1 MKKLIILLI
10 AFGVPAAGISQEQTS
25 RLARGNAYVGL
36 SFGANFKNA
45 NNANLLGLVNIV
57 SEDRS
62 GGNLNLNGGYFLGN
76 HFSLGATLI
85 YDRDR
90 RSMVTENSDG
100 VLTDTKVI
108 DISYTTGVYIK
119 YFTPLSPEE
128 RINLFARVGIS
139 FGDGRTLQESETS
152 DILTRTFTNYNTINF
167 GIVPGIQV
175 LVAKGFAVEADIS
188 IAGLQ
193 SSWSNTSIN
202 GEPSTDSKATSVSFD
217 INLLSLNIGFYYYF

>member
-1 MKKLIILLI
+1 MKKLILLFM
-10 AFGVPAAGISQEQTS
+10 ALGLSVAGISQEQKS
-25 RLARGNAYVGL
+25 RLSKGNAYVGL
-36 SFGANFKNA
+36 SFGANFKDA
-45 NNANLLGLVNIV
+45 NNTNLLGLVNIV
-57 SEDRS
+57 AQDRS
-62 GGNLNLNGGYFLGN
+62 GGNLNLNGGYFLGD

-85 YDRDR
+85 YKRDKNN
-90 RSMVTENSDG
+90 MLTEDSNG
-100 VLTDTKVI
+100 ILTDSKLI

-139 FGDGRTLQESETS
+139 YQDGRTLQEAETS
-152 DILTRTFTNYNTINF
+152 DILTRTFTNYNTLNF

-193 SSWSNTSIN
+193 SSWSKSSIN
-202 GEPSTDSKATSVSFD
+202 GEPATDSKSTSVSFD

>member
-1 MKKLIILLI
+1 
-10 AFGVPAAGISQEQTS
+10 
-25 RLARGNAYVGL
+25 
-36 SFGANFKNA
+36 
-45 NNANLLGLVNIV
+45 
-57 SEDRS
+57 
-62 GGNLNLNGGYFLGN
+62 
-76 HFSLGATLI
+76 
-85 YDRDR
+85 
-90 RSMVTENSDG
+90 MVTENSDG